1 VRCLLEGSFAKTILR
16 LVDALDRLNFRK
28 VIELPAANILDRPRR
43 REAALE
49 KEVRHPPHVCFAR
62 DVLGV
67 LEN

>member
-1 VRCLLEGSFAKTILR
+1 MTKG
-16 LVDALDRLNFRK
+16 FRDGRRAD
-28 VIELPAANILDRPRR
+28 VLDRPRR